1 VSGVDGP
8 VIRTQGLTKRYGRVT
23 AVRDVDLEV
32 RAGDRYGFLGPN
44 GSGKTTTVRML
55 LGLVYATSGS
65 IEVLGRP
72 VPRDLRSVLPDV
84 GALVEGPAAYPHL
97 SATANLTLM
106 DAAAPYPGGPGPF
119 TAGRDRRRRVREALE
134 TVGLAG
140 VGRRP
145 VKAFSL
151 GMRQRLGIAGAL
163 LRRPRLLVL
172 DEPTN
177 GLDPQGIIEMRD
189 LFTRL
194 NENGTTVFLS
204 SHVLSEVEALCTRV
218 GIMDR
223 GRLVAQEELAD
234 LRRPTGRVFVQVD
247 DPRTAKAVLDGYVE
261 SLLPPDGATL
271 AVRVL
276 PVAEVTRR
284 LVAAGVAVHEVVA
297 ERRTLEDVVLSL
309 TGPGSDRVD
318 GAGRGGAAG
327 GRDGDGRVPETDL
340 GSLFEPR
347 RTVDRP

>member
-1 VSGVDGP
+1 VSDH

-65 IEVLGRP
+65 IEMLGRP

-97 SATANLTLM
+97 SAPANLALM
-106 DAAAPYPGGPGPF
+106 DAAAPYPGGPGLL

-134 TVGLAG
+134 IVGLAA

-189 LFTRL
+189 LFVRL

-218 GIMDR
+218 GIMDQ
-223 GRLVAQEELAD
+223 GRLVAQDELAD
-234 LRRPTGRVFVQVD
+234 LRQPTGRVLVQVE
-247 DPRTAKAVLDGYVE
+247 DPRAAKAVLDGHVE
-261 SLLPPDGATL
+261 SADGATL
-271 AVRVL
+271 TVRAL

-284 LVAAGVAVHEVVA
+284 LVVAGIAVHEAVA
-297 ERRTLEDVVLSL
+297 ERRTLEDVVLSM
-309 TGPGSDRVD
+309 TGPGNDRVD
-318 GAGRGGAAG
+318 GRGRS
-327 GRDGDGRVPETDL
+327 E
-340 GSLFEPR
+340 
-347 RTVDRP
+347 VDDA